1 MRELEALR
9 SYYEQKLNFTSEEIE
24 QLLEFTG
31 ERGTFCAARAGLSP
45 QAIILQMIDEA
56 NKKLQDWL
64 IKVNYINSN
73 DESINSVNVLV
84 QSYERLFYH

>member
-56 NKKLQDWL
+56 N
-64 IKVNYINSN
+64 
-73 DESINSVNVLV
+73 
-84 QSYERLFYH
+84 